1 MTVLLTGTD
10 LTLAD
15 VVAVARG
22 GERVELAAE
31 ALAAMA
37 AASALAAGVAERG
50 EPVYG
55 LTTGLGVQK
64 RTRQQRD
71 DSGFS
76 RRQIAESR
84 AGVGPLAP
92 PDVVRAAMVVF
103 ANQMAGATTCIRPV
117 LAERLVQALNDGERP
132 AVRARGSIGA
142 SDLAPM
148 ADLADAVFGGVE
160 LVQGEGLALINSS
173 AFGTGSAALAL
184 ADALRLL
191 DAADVAAALALEG
204 FAANVSVLHPSIE
217 RARPDPV
224 LAATL
229 ARLREL
235 LDGSYLWAEG
245 AARNLQDPLNFRST
259 APVQAAARRALEYAE
274 GVVAIELNAA
284 QGNPLVSVADQTIRS
299 ACLYEVVGVSA
310 ALDFARIALAGML
323 LAASERC
330 VKLMDT
336 PWSGLPVGL
345 QEPGSPDLGLS
356 ILAITAESLG
366 AEVSTLAQ
374 PVSHIVTST
383 SGAEGIEDRASHLPL
398 SARRLAEQVDAG
410 EAIVAIELLASAQA
424 VDLRGVSPLG
434 RGTGTA
440 YRALRQVVPTMHL
453 GDTPPV
459 DVAPVVELI
468 RSGAFA

>member
-1 MTVLLTGTD
+1 MILTGRD

-22 GERVELAAE
+22 GARVELAKE

-64 RTRQQRD
+64 KTRQQRD

-76 RRQIAESR
+76 WRQIAESR

-117 LAERLVQALNDGERP
+117 LAERLVRALNDGLQPE
-132 AVRARGSIGA
+132 VRSRGSIGA
-142 SDLAPM
+142 SDLAAM
-148 ADLADAVFGGVE
+148 ADLAAGVFAGVE
-160 LVQGEGLALINSS
+160 LVQGEGLALINTS

-184 ADALRLL
+184 ADAGRLL
-191 DAADVAAALALEG
+191 DAADVAAAFALEG
-204 FAANVSVLHPSIE
+204 FSANLSVLHPAIE
-217 RARPDPV
+217 QARPDPM
-224 LAATL
+224 LATTL
-229 ARLREL
+229 TRLREL
-235 LDGSYLWAEG
+235 LEGSYLWEEG
-245 AARNLQDPLNFRST
+245 AARNLQDALNFRST
-259 APVQAAARRALEYAE
+259 APVQAAAHRALEYVE
-274 GVVAIELNAA
+274 GVVALELNAA

-366 AEVSTLAQ
+366 AEVSMLAQ
-374 PVSHIVTST
+374 PVSHVVTST

-398 SARRLAEQVDAG
+398 SARRLAEQVEAG

-424 VDLRGVSPLG
+424 VDLRGASPLG

-440 YRALRQVVPTMHL
+440 YRALRQVVPAMHL

-468 RSGAFA
+468 RSGALA

>member
-1 MTVLLTGTD
+1 MTVVLTGRD
-10 LTLAD
+10 LTLGD

-22 GERVELAAE
+22 GARVELAE
-31 ALAAMA
+31 AALTAMA
-37 AASALAAGVAERG
+37 AASALAAGIAERG

-76 RRQIAESR
+76 WRQIAESR

-92 PDVVRAAMVVF
+92 PDVVRAAMLVF
-103 ANQMAGATTCIRPV
+103 ANQMAGATTCIRPA
-117 LAERLVQALNDGERP
+117 LAERLVQALNDGLQP
-132 AVRARGSIGA
+132 AVHARGSIGA
-142 SDLAPM
+142 SDLAAM
-148 ADLADAVFGGVE
+148 ADLAAGVFTGEE
-160 LVQGEGLALINSS
+160 LVQGEGLALINTS

-184 ADALRLL
+184 ADAGRLL
-191 DAADVAAALALEG
+191 GAADVAAALALEG
-204 FAANVSVLHPSIE
+204 FAANLSVLHPAIE

-224 LAATL
+224 LAGTL
-229 ARLREL
+229 ARFRRL
-235 LDGSYLWAEG
+235 LEGSYLWTEG
-245 AARNLQDPLNFRST
+245 AARNLQDPLNFRSA

-274 GVVAIELNAA
+274 SVLGVELNAA
-284 QGNPLVSVADQTIRS
+284 QGNPLVSVEDGTIRS

-310 ALDFARIALAGML
+310 ALDFVRIALAAML
-323 LAASERC
+323 LAASERSL
-330 VKLMDT
+330 KLMDT

-356 ILAITAESLG
+356 ILAITAQSLG
-366 AEVSTLAQ
+366 AEVSALAQ
-374 PVSHIVTST
+374 PVSLIVTST
-383 SGAEGIEDRASHLPL
+383 SGAEGIEDRATHLPL
-398 SARRLAEQVDAG
+398 SARRLAESVEAG

-424 VDLRGVSPLG
+424 ADLRGVSPLG
-434 RGTGTA
+434 RGTGAA
-440 YRALRQVVPTMHL
+440 YVALRQVVPTMHL

-468 RSGAFA
+468 RSGAIA

>member
-1 MTVLLTGTD
+1 MTVLLTGSD
-10 LTLAD
+10 LTLTD

-22 GERVELAAE
+22 GERVELAEE
-31 ALAAMA
+31 ALSAMT
-37 AASALAAGVAERG
+37 AASALAAAVAERG

-55 LTTGLGVQK
+55 LTTGFGVQK
-64 RTRQQRD
+64 KTRQQRD
-71 DSGFS
+71 DSGFNW
-76 RRQIAESR
+76 RQIAESR

-92 PDVVRAAMVVF
+92 PDVVRAAMLVF
-103 ANQMAGATTCIRPV
+103 ANQMAGATTCLRPA
-117 LAERLVQALNDGERP
+117 LAERLVQALNDGVQPE
-132 AVRARGSIGA
+132 VRARGSIGT
-142 SDLAPM
+142 SDLAQM
-148 ADLADAVFGGVE
+148 ADLAAAVFTGVD

-173 AFGTGSAALAL
+173 AFGTGSAALAV
-184 ADALRLL
+184 ADAGRLL
-191 DAADVAAALALEG
+191 EASDTAAALAFEG
-204 FAANVSVLHPSIE
+204 FAANVSVLLPAIE
-217 RARPDPV
+217 RVRPDPV

-235 LDGSYLWAEG
+235 LEGSYLWAEG
-245 AARNLQDPLNFRST
+245 AARNLQDPLNFRSA
-259 APVQAAARRALEYAE
+259 APVQAAARRTLDYAE
-274 GVVAIELNAA
+274 SVLSIELNAA
-284 QGNPLVSVADQTIRS
+284 QGNPFISLEEGTIRS

-310 ALDFARIALAGML
+310 ALDFVRIAFAAML
-323 LAASERC
+323 LAASERGL
-330 VKLMDT
+330 KLMDT

-366 AEVSTLAQ
+366 AEVSALAQ

-398 SARRLAEQVDAG
+398 SARRLAELVDAG

-424 VDLRGVSPLG
+424 VDLRGVSRLG
-434 RGTGTA
+434 GGTAAA
-440 YRALRQVVPTMHL
+440 YRALREVVPMMRL

-468 RSGAFA
+468 RAGAIA

>member
-1 MTVLLTGTD
+1 MLLTGRD
-10 LTLAD
+10 LTLAG
-15 VVAVARG
+15 VVAVSRG
-22 GERVELAAE
+22 GERVELAEE
-31 ALAAMA
+31 ARAAMA
-37 AASALAAGVAERG
+37 AASALAAGVAEQG

-64 RTRQQRD
+64 KTRQQSA

-76 RRQIAESR
+76 WRQIAESR

-117 LAERLVQALNDGERP
+117 LAERLVQALNDGVQPE
-132 AVRARGSIGA
+132 VRSRGSIGA
-142 SDLAPM
+142 SDLAAM
-148 ADLADAVFGGVE
+148 ADLAAGVFAGVE
-160 LVQGEGLALINSS
+160 LVQGEGLALINTS

-184 ADALRLL
+184 ADAGRLL
-191 DAADVAAALALEG
+191 GAADVAAALCLEG
-204 FAANVSVLHPSIE
+204 FAANLSVLHPAIE

-224 LAATL
+224 LAAAL
-229 ARLREL
+229 ARFREL
-235 LDGSYLWAEG
+235 LEGSYLWAEG
-245 AARNLQDPLNFRST
+245 AARNLQDPLNFRSA

-274 GVVAIELNAA
+274 SVLAIELNAA
-284 QGNPLVSVADQTIRS
+284 QGNPLVSVEDGTIRS

-310 ALDFARIALAGML
+310 ALDFVRIALAGML
-323 LAASERC
+323 LAASERSL
-330 VKLMDT
+330 KLMDT
-336 PWSGLPVGL
+336 AWSGLPVGL
-345 QEPGSPDLGLS
+345 QEAGSPDLGLS
-356 ILAITAESLG
+356 ILAITAQSLA
-366 AEVSTLAQ
+366 AEVSALAQ
-374 PVSHIVTST
+374 PVSCVVAST
-383 SGAEGIEDRASHLPL
+383 SGAEGIEDRATHLPL
-398 SARRLAEQVDAG
+398 SARRLAELVDAG

-434 RGTGTA
+434 RGTGA
-440 YRALRQVVPTMHL
+440 VHRALRRVVPTMRL

>member
-1 MTVLLTGTD
+1 MAVVVTGRR
-10 LTLAD
+10 LTLED
-15 VVAVARG
+15 VVAVARD
-22 GERVELAAE
+22 GERVILAEE
-31 ALAAMA
+31 ALVAMA
-37 AASALAAGVAERG
+37 AASSLAAEVAERG
-50 EPVYG
+50 KPVYG

-76 RRQIAESR
+76 WRQIAESR

-92 PDVVRAAMVVF
+92 PDVVRAAMLVF

-117 LAERLVQALNDGERP
+117 LAERLVRALNDDERP
-132 AVRARGSIGA
+132 PVRSRGSIGA
-142 SDLAPM
+142 SDLAQM
-148 ADLADAVFGGVE
+148 ADLATAVYAGME
-160 LVQGEGLALINSS
+160 LAQGEGLALINSS
-173 AFGTGSAALAL
+173 AVGTGAAALAL
-184 ADALRLL
+184 ADAGRLL
-191 DAADVAAALALEG
+191 DAADIAAALCLEG
-204 FAANVSVLHPSIE
+204 FAANLSVLHPAIE

-224 LAATL
+224 LARTL

-235 LDGSYLWAEG
+235 LDGSYLWSEG

-259 APVQAAARRALEYAE
+259 APIQTAARRALEYADS
-274 GVVAIELNAA
+274 VLAIELNAA
-284 QGNPLVSVADQTIRS
+284 QGNPLVSVEEGTIRS
-299 ACLYEVVGVSA
+299 ACMYEVVGVSA
-310 ALDFARIALAGML
+310 ALDFVRIALTSML
-323 LAASERC
+323 LAAAERS

-366 AEVSTLAQ
+366 AEVATLAQ
-374 PVSHIVTST
+374 PVSYIVTST
-383 SGAEGIEDRASHLPL
+383 AGAEGVEDRATHLPL
-398 SARRLAEQVDAG
+398 SARRLAELVDAG

-424 VDLRGVSPLG
+424 VDIRGVSPLG

-440 YRALRQVVPTMHL
+440 YARLREVVPAMRL

-459 DVAPVVELI
+459 DVEPIRTLL
-468 RSGAFA
+468 RSGPLA